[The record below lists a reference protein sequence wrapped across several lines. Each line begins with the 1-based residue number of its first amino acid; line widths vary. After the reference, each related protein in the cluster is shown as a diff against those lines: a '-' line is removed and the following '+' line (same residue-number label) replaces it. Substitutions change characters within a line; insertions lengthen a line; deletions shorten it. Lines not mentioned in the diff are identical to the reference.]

1 MKKFCKIW
9 AWTWTRQES
18 CAVALQHPH
27 DHPGLEF
34 SSTPL
39 VQGSVCVVALVQVVP
54 VVNVYIAYL
63 SVVDLQQDILIGL
76 GVQDHPT
83 QVSLK

>member
-1 MKKFCKIW
+1 M
-9 AWTWTRQES
+9 
-18 CAVALQHPH
+18 
-27 DHPGLEF
+27 F
-34 SSTPL
+34 SNTPL

-54 VVNVYIAYL
+54 VVNVHIAYL
-63 SVVDLQQDILIGL
+63 SVVDLQQDIVIGL